1 MSDIWTVMESPVGE
15 MVIRSDG
22 TAITEIAFSPFETP
36 AEGRSDDAPI
46 LADARAQLSRY
57 FAGELTEFDLP
68 LRPSGTEFQRR
79 VWAALTAIPFGTTA
93 SYGQIAAQI
102 GMSPS
107 ASRAVG
113 LANGRNPI
121 AIVVPCHRV
130 VGANGKLVG
139 YAGGLDRKR
148 HLLQLEDAALV

>member
-15 MVIRSDG
+15 MLIRSDG

-46 LADARAQLSRY
+46 LIDARAQLGRY

-102 GMSPS
+102 GMTPS

-130 VGANGKLVG
+130 IGANGKLVG